1 MDNSIFWDLR
11 SLVVNLLLYQVYE
24 KDGAEFLDLSRAFT
38 SIVTFPSGKKVPLQL
53 LSQTANSVFN
63 DVLIRHVDV
72 ASSLKVHV
80 REALS

>member
-1 MDNSIFWDLR
+1 M
-11 SLVVNLLLYQVYE
+11 Y
-24 KDGAEFLDLSRAFT
+24 DGAEFLDLSRAFI

-53 LSQTANSVFN
+53 LSQTANSVLN

-72 ASSLKVHV
+72 ASSLNVHV

>member
-1 MDNSIFWDLR
+1 M
-11 SLVVNLLLYQVYE
+11 Y
-24 KDGAEFLDLSRAFT
+24 DGAEFLDLSRAFT

>member
-1 MDNSIFWDLR
+1 MRF
-11 SLVVNLLLYQVYE
+11 LVVNLLLYQVYVY
-24 KDGAEFLDLSRAFT
+24 DGAEFLDLSRAFT

-53 LSQTANSVFN
+53 LSQTANSVLN